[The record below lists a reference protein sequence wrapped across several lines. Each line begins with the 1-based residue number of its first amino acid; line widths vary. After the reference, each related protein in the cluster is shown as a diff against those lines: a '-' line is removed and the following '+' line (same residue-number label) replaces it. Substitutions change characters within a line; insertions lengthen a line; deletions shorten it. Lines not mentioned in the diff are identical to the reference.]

1 MNDALARWNGL
12 QFFEAAEEI
21 LPCCGS
27 KAWARGVAARRP
39 IHDEAALLIT
49 CDEVWKELPESDWM
63 EAFRSHPRIGESRA
77 STSAL
82 AQSVSWSK
90 TEQQRVSTA
99 DDEVKRALAEGNRVY
114 EQRFKRIFI
123 VCASGKSAIEI
134 LEILRRR
141 LRDDDKTEL
150 QEAAEQQRQ
159 ITRIRLRKWIS
170 S

>member
-49 CDEVWKELPESDWM
+49 CDEVWKELPEPDWM

-77 STSAL
+77 SASAL

-90 TEQQRVSTA
+90 TEQQRVSAA
-99 DDEVKRALAEGNRVY
+99 DDEVKRALAEGNRAY

-141 LRDDDKTEL
+141 LRNDDKTEL

>member
-39 IHDEAALLIT
+39 IHDEAALFIT
-49 CDEVWKELPESDWM
+49 CDEVWKELPECDWM

-77 STSAL
+77 SASAL

-90 TEQQRVSTA
+90 TEQQRVSAA
-99 DDEVKRALAEGNRVY
+99 DDEVKRALAEGNRAY

-141 LRDDDKTEL
+141 LRNDDKTEL

>member
-63 EAFRSHPRIGESRA
+63 EAFRSHPRIGESHA
-77 STSAL
+77 SASAL

-90 TEQQRVSTA
+90 TEQQRVSAA

-114 EQRFKRIFI
+114 EQRFKHIFI
-123 VCASGKSAIEI
+123 VCASGKSATDI

-141 LRDDDKTEL
+141 LRNDDKTEL
-150 QEAAEQQRQ
+150 LEAAEQQRQ
-159 ITRIRLRKWIS
+159 IAHIRLRKWIS

>member
-49 CDEVWKELPESDWM
+49 CDEIWKELPESDWM

-77 STSAL
+77 SASAL

-90 TEQQRVSTA
+90 TEQQRVSAA
-99 DDEVKRALAEGNRVY
+99 DDEVKRALAEGNQAY

-141 LRDDDKTEL
+141 LRNDDKTEL

>member
-1 MNDALARWNGL
+1 MNNALARWNGL

-49 CDEVWKELPESDWM
+49 CDEVWKELREPDWM

-77 STSAL
+77 SASAL

-90 TEQQRVSTA
+90 TEQQRVSAA
-99 DDEVKRALAEGNRVY
+99 DDEVKRALAEGNRAY

-141 LRDDDKTEL
+141 LRNDDKTEL

>member
-77 STSAL
+77 SASAL

-90 TEQQRVSTA
+90 TEQQRVSAA
-99 DDEVKRALAEGNRVY
+99 DDEVKRALAEGNRAY

-123 VCASGKSAIEI
+123 VCANGKSAIEI

-141 LRDDDKTEL
+141 LRNDDKTEL

>member
-39 IHDEAALLIT
+39 IHDEAALLIA
-49 CDEVWKELPESDWM
+49 CDEVWKELPEPDWM

-77 STSAL
+77 SASAL

-90 TEQQRVSTA
+90 TEQQRVSAA
-99 DDEVKRALAEGNRVY
+99 DDEVKRALAEGNRAY

-141 LRDDDKTEL
+141 LRNDDKTEL

>member
-1 MNDALARWNGL
+1 
-12 QFFEAAEEI
+12 
-21 LPCCGS
+21 
-27 KAWARGVAARRP
+27 
-39 IHDEAALLIT
+39 
-49 CDEVWKELPESDWM
+49 M

-77 STSAL
+77 SASAL

-90 TEQQRVSTA
+90 TEQQRVSAA
-99 DDEVKRALAEGNRVY
+99 DDEVKRALAEGNQAY

-141 LRDDDKTEL
+141 LRNDDKTEL